1 MPRLDRC
8 DARVTW
14 PTSLVR
20 LGLVDAS
27 SQPPVGTIALLF
39 TDIEGSTRLAR
50 VLGSEWAGVLA
61 DHHQLVGGAITA
73 EGGFIESTEGDAF
86 FATFDDVA
94 SAARAA
100 VAGLRAL
107 RSHGWPDVVG
117 ALKVRM
123 GLHVGHVER
132 RTTGYV
138 GLEVHRAAR
147 VAAAAHGG
155 QLLLTGAARGLV
167 GDALVV
173 EPLGVRRLK
182 DFPRPEELFCAVVD
196 GRGAASFPPPR
207 VEQLRPTN
215 LPAGLPA
222 LVGREFDFERVR
234 SALAGGGERL
244 VTLTGRG
251 GVGKTSVALGVATD
265 LLDEH
270 PGGVWLVRL
279 ASVSSAREV
288 LVAVASTV
296 GAEGE
301 SFDSP
306 LDALIAHLRA
316 RGPTLLVLDNMEHLL
331 EAASELGTLLDEL
344 PDLRMLVTSQ
354 APLRLAAERR
364 VPLDALDDEAA
375 LALMARV
382 ASRRG
387 VPFTADGSNRPAM
400 LEVAHILD
408 GLPLALE
415 LAAARL
421 GLLSPSQ
428 LCERLR
434 NSADVL
440 TEGGGTRPER
450 QHSLRATV
458 DWTLSLLN
466 PGPRELFTRMG
477 AFAAPV
483 ELETLEAVVDGDGVD
498 VFDAVAALL
507 DVALVSRVESGDGRV
522 RFGFPEAVRQI
533 ASAELD
539 SAPAGWAWRRAHA
552 QHQHD
557 LVWAARTL
565 LVPAPIFMA
574 AVTGD
579 AEIAAAT
586 KWAHAAGDPRAAPLA
601 AARATVLSL
610 TGHVREALTVLEPL
624 LQSPPGEPI
633 VACQA
638 LVAHS
643 VALTERGDRDAALA
657 AAERAVDI
665 APDPL
670 SQVLALTQRGFVH
683 MRKGNLQAGVRD
695 CERASGLAREL
706 GPAAVCGTLMFEA
719 QARMHAGE
727 LDRAA
732 ELLVEAGEIGAPVDA
747 KMLEARDT
755 LEADL
760 ALLSRRPREA
770 CEHYARSMES
780 AQARADVQ
788 QVWFD
793 LCGTAAA
800 LALAGDDAE
809 ALEVVGLAASQ
820 ARENGAHA
828 NAAQG
833 ILGWEHVEA
842 AEERLGPERVEELK
856 TLGVA
861 VPAGERV
868 VRACDLAS
876 VAKPV

>member
-1 MPRLDRC
+1 M
-8 DARVTW
+8 
-14 PTSLVR
+14 
-20 LGLVDAS
+20 
-27 SQPPVGTIALLF
+27 GTIALLF
-39 TDIEGSTRLAR
+39 TDIEGSTRLAQA
-50 VLGSEWAGVLA
+50 LGSAWAGVLA
-61 DHHQLVGGAITA
+61 DHHELVGGAIAA
-73 EGGFIESTEGDAF
+73 EGGFIDGTEGDAF
-86 FATFDDVA
+86 FATFQDA
-94 SAARAA
+94 LSAARAA
-100 VAGLRAL
+100 VAALRAL
-107 RSHGWPDVVG
+107 RSHEWPDGVG
-117 ALKVRM
+117 ELRVRM
-123 GLHVGHVER
+123 GMHVGYVDR
-132 RTTGYV
+132 GATGYV

-167 GDALVV
+167 GEAIVL
-173 EPLGVRRLK
+173 EPLGAHRLK

-196 GRGAASFPPPR
+196 GRGAAAFPPPR
-207 VEQLRPTN
+207 AEQLRPTN
-215 LPAGLPA
+215 LPAGLPT
-222 LVGREFDFERVR
+222 LVGRELDLERVR
-234 SALAGGGERL
+234 RALVGDGERL

-251 GVGKTSVALGVATD
+251 GMGKTSLALRAATE

-270 PGGVWLVRL
+270 PGGVWLVSL
-279 ASVSSAREV
+279 ASVSSARDV

-306 LDALIAHLRA
+306 LDALIAHLRV
-316 RGPTLLVLDNMEHLL
+316 RGPTLLVLDSMEHLL
-331 EAASELGTLLDEL
+331 AAVTDLADLLGEL
-344 PDLRMLVTSQ
+344 PELRILVTSQ
-354 APLRLAAERR
+354 VPLQLAAEQLVR
-364 VPLDALDDEAA
+364 LDRLDDEAA

-387 VPFTADGSNRPAM
+387 VAFTAEGSDRSAL
-400 LEVAHILD
+400 LEVAHLLD

-434 NSADVL
+434 GSADVL
-440 TEGGGTRPER
+440 KEGGGTRPVR
-450 QHSLRATV
+450 QRSLRATV
-458 DWTLSLLN
+458 DWTLSLLE
-466 PGPRELFTRMG
+466 PGARELFTRMA

-483 ELETLEAVVDGDGVD
+483 ELEALEAVAGGEGVE
-498 VFDAVAALL
+498 VLDALAALV

-522 RFGFPEAVRQI
+522 RFGLPEAVRQI

-539 SAPAGWAWRRAHA
+539 SAPGGQAWRRAHA

-565 LVPAPIFMA
+565 MVPAPVFMA
-574 AVTGD
+574 AVMGD

-586 KWAHAAGDPRAAPLA
+586 KWAHAAGDALAAPLA
-601 AARATVLSL
+601 AARATVLAL
-610 TGHVREALTVLEPL
+610 TGHVREASTVLEPL
-624 LQSPPGEPI
+624 LQSPPGEPA

-643 VALTERGDRDAALA
+643 VALIEGGDWDAALA

-670 SQVLALTQRGFVH
+670 SKVLALTQRGWVH
-683 MRKGNLQAGVRD
+683 THKSNAQAGVRD
-695 CERASGLAREL
+695 CERASALAREL
-706 GPAAVCGTLMFEA
+706 GRAAVCGTLMLEA
-719 QARMHAGE
+719 QARMAAGE

-760 ALLSRRPREA
+760 GLLSRRPRDA
-770 CEHYARSMES
+770 LEHYARSMES
-780 AQARADVQ
+780 AQARGDVQ

-800 LALAGDDAE
+800 LVLSGNDAE
-809 ALEVVGLAASQ
+809 ALEVVGLAESQ
-820 ARENGAHA
+820 ARENGAHP

-833 ILGWEHVEA
+833 ILGWEHIVA
-842 AEERLGPERVEELK
+842 AEERLGTHRVEGLRAR
-856 TLGVA
+856 GVA
-861 VPAGERV
+861 VPAGQRV
-868 VRACDLAS
+868 IRACDIAQLATR
-876 VAKPV
+876 AL

>member
-1 MPRLDRC
+1 M
-8 DARVTW
+8 
-14 PTSLVR
+14 
-20 LGLVDAS
+20 
-27 SQPPVGTIALLF
+27 GTIALLF

-50 VLGSEWAGVLA
+50 ALGSEWAGVLA
-61 DHHQLVGGAITA
+61 DHHQLVGGAIAA

-100 VAGLRAL
+100 VAALRAL
-107 RSHGWPDVVG
+107 RSHGWPDAVG

-147 VAAAAHGG
+147 VGAAAHGG
-155 QLLLTGAARGLV
+155 QLLLTGAARSLV
-167 GDALVV
+167 GEALVV
-173 EPLGVRRLK
+173 EPLGVHRLK

-196 GRGAASFPPPR
+196 GRGAAAFPPPR
-207 VEQLRPTN
+207 VEELRPTN
-215 LPAGLPA
+215 LPAGLPT

-251 GVGKTSVALGVATD
+251 GVGKTSLALRAATD
-265 LLDEH
+265 LLDVH

-331 EAASELGTLLDEL
+331 EAATALGTLLDEL

-354 APLRLAAERR
+354 APLQLAAEQR

-387 VPFTADGSNRPAM
+387 VAFTAEGSNRAAL
-400 LEVAHILD
+400 LEVAHLLD

-421 GLLSPSQ
+421 GLLSPLQ

-434 NSADVL
+434 SSADVL
-440 TEGGGTRPER
+440 TEGGGTRPAR
-450 QHSLRATV
+450 QRSLRATV
-458 DWTLSLLN
+458 DWTLSLLE

-483 ELETLEAVVDGDGVD
+483 ELETLEAVVGGDGLDGLD
-498 VFDAVAALL
+498 VLDAVAALV
-507 DVALVSRVESGDGRV
+507 DVALVSRVESGDGLV

-539 SAPAGWAWRRAHA
+539 SAPGGQAWRRAHA

-557 LVWAARTL
+557 LVWAARTF
-565 LVPAPIFMA
+565 LVPAPVFMA

-586 KWAHAAGDPRAAPLA
+586 KWAHAAGDPLAAPLA
-601 AARATVLSL
+601 AGRATVLAL

-624 LQSPPGEPI
+624 LQSPPGEPV

-643 VALTERGDRDAALA
+643 VALTERDDVDAALA

-665 APDPL
+665 APDLL
-670 SQVLALTQRGFVH
+670 SQVLALSQRGWVH
-683 MRKGNLQAGVRD
+683 THQSNAQAGVRD
-695 CERASGLAREL
+695 CERANVLAREL

-719 QARMHAGE
+719 QARMAAGE
-727 LDRAA
+727 LDRAR

-760 ALLSRRPREA
+760 ALLSRRPRDA
-770 CEHYARSMES
+770 LEHYARSMES

-800 LALAGDDAE
+800 LALSGDDAE
-809 ALEVVGLAASQ
+809 ALEVVALAESQ

-833 ILGWEHVEA
+833 VLGWEHVVA
-842 AEERLGPERVEELK
+842 AAERLGPRRVGELK
-856 TLGVA
+856 ALGVA

>member
-1 MPRLDRC
+1 
-8 DARVTW
+8 
-14 PTSLVR
+14 
-20 LGLVDAS
+20 
-27 SQPPVGTIALLF
+27 VGTIALLF
-39 TDIEGSTRLAR
+39 TDIEGSTRLAEA
-50 VLGSEWAGVLA
+50 LGSAWAGVLA
-61 DHHQLVGGAITA
+61 DHHELVGGAIAA
-73 EGGFIESTEGDAF
+73 EGGFIDGTEGDAF
-86 FATFDDVA
+86 FATFQDA
-94 SAARAA
+94 LSAARAA
-100 VAGLRAL
+100 VAALRAL
-107 RSHGWPDVVG
+107 RSHEWPDGVG
-117 ALKVRM
+117 ELRVRM
-123 GLHVGHVER
+123 GMHVGYVDR
-132 RTTGYV
+132 GATGYV

-167 GDALVV
+167 GEAIVL
-173 EPLGVRRLK
+173 EPLGVHRLK
-182 DFPRPEELFCAVVD
+182 DFPRAEELFCAVVD
-196 GRGAASFPPPR
+196 GRGAAAFPPPR
-207 VEQLRPTN
+207 AEQLRPTN
-215 LPAGLPA
+215 LPAGLPT
-222 LVGREFDFERVR
+222 LVGRELDLERVR
-234 SALAGGGERL
+234 RALVGDGERL

-251 GVGKTSVALGVATD
+251 GVGKTSLALRAATE

-270 PGGVWLVRL
+270 PGGVWLVSL

-306 LDALIAHLRA
+306 LDALIAHLRV

-331 EAASELGTLLDEL
+331 AAVPDLADLLGEL
-344 PDLRMLVTSQ
+344 PELRMLVTSQ
-354 APLRLAAERR
+354 APLQLDAEQR
-364 VPLDALDDEAA
+364 VPLDRLDDEAA

-387 VPFTADGSNRPAM
+387 AAFTAEGSDRPAL
-400 LEVAHILD
+400 LEVAHLLD

-421 GLLSPSQ
+421 ALLSPSR

-434 NSADVL
+434 SSADVL
-440 TEGGGTRPER
+440 TEGGGTRPVR
-450 QHSLRATV
+450 QRSLRATV
-458 DWTLSLLN
+458 DWTLSLLE

-483 ELETLEAVVDGDGVD
+483 ELEALEAVAGGEGMEVL
-498 VFDAVAALL
+498 DALAALV
-507 DVALVSRVESGDGRV
+507 DVALASRVESGDGRV
-522 RFGFPEAVRQI
+522 RFGLPEAVRQI

-539 SAPAGWAWRRAHA
+539 SAPSGQAWRRAHA
-552 QHQHD
+552 QHHHD

-565 LVPAPIFMA
+565 MVPLPVFMA
-574 AVTGD
+574 AVTAD

-586 KWAHAAGDPRAAPLA
+586 KWAHAAGDALAAPLA
-601 AARATVLSL
+601 AARATVLAL
-610 TGHVREALTVLEPL
+610 TGHEAMTVLEPL
-624 LQSPPGEPI
+624 LQSPPDEPAA
-633 VACQA
+633 ACQA

-643 VALTERGDRDAALA
+643 IALSNGGSDMDAALA
-657 AAERAVDI
+657 AAEHAVDI

-670 SQVLALTQRGFVH
+670 SKVLALTQRGWVH
-683 MRKGNLQAGVRD
+683 TRKSNAQAGVRD
-695 CERASGLAREL
+695 CERASVLAREL
-706 GPAAVCGTLMFEA
+706 GPAAVCGTLMWEA
-719 QARMHAGE
+719 QARMAAGE

-747 KMLEARDT
+747 AMLQGGAT

-760 ALLSRRPREA
+760 ALLSRRPRDA
-770 CEHYARSMES
+770 LEHYARSMES

-800 LALAGDDAE
+800 LALSGNDAE
-809 ALEVVGLAASQ
+809 ALEVVGLAESQ

-833 ILGWEHVEA
+833 IPGWEHIVA
-842 AEERLGPERVEELK
+842 AEERLGTHRVEELK
-856 TLGVA
+856 ARGVA
-861 VPAGERV
+861 VPAGQRV
-868 VRACDLAS
+868 IRACDIARLATRA
-876 VAKPV
+876 V